1 MTDGRRDL
9 QFQYNLLNLPTV
21 TETLESIAHDEGR
34 FVALSAS
41 PGTTTAQFI
50 DIWHVRDYL
59 GSVRTVLDIT
69 RNTAQVSDPAL
80 AILEQDDYMPSGIRV
95 NLAALAYDHDC
106 FNCSHRRSYG
116 PEFL

>member
-9 QFQYNLLNLPTV
+9 QFQYNLLNLPAV

-50 DIWHVRDYL
+50 DTWHVRDYL

-69 RNTAQVSDPAL
+69 RDTAQVSDPAL
-80 AILEQDDYMPSGIRV
+80 GYETQIFF
-95 NLAALAYDHDC
+95 YDPTDPRWLPD
-106 FNCSHRRSYG
+106 SPTYIG
-116 PEFL
+116 PKR

>member
-9 QFQYNLLNLPTV
+9 QFQYNLINLPTV

-41 PGTTTAQFI
+41 PGTTTAQF
-50 DIWHVRDYL
+50 
-59 GSVRTVLDIT
+59 
-69 RNTAQVSDPAL
+69 SDPAL

-95 NLAALAYDHDC
+95 NLGALMERIIYHQIEMAIMVV
-106 FNCSHRRSYG
+106 FGRWQRKNTN
-116 PEFL
+116 